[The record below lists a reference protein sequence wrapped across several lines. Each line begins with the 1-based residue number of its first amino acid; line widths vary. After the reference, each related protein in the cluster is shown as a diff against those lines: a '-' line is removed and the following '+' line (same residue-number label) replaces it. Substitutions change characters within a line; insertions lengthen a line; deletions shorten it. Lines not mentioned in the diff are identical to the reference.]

1 MKSSV
6 TSSTVAV
13 MLATLLSMVLGFAR
27 EVVNAKYFGERWE
40 LDAFLVAAIVPTL
53 VFGVF
58 NGALVSA
65 LVPIFSGY
73 FAAAKDEE
81 AWRFSSTVI
90 NGLIILLSVLAVVA
104 WMAAPALVRLVAKG
118 FPGAEAGGGEVM
130 TPVHMPTID
139 RDPIAGV
146 V

>member
-1 MKSSV
+1 MKRSV

-13 MLATLLSMVLGFAR
+13 MLAMLLSMILGFAR

-40 LDAFLVAAIVPTL
+40 LDAFLVAAILPTL

-81 AWRFSSTVI
+81 AWRFSSTGI
-90 NGLIILLSVLAVVA
+90 NGRSIVLSLGAGVA
-104 WMAAPALVRLVAKG
+104 WPAGPVLGQV
-118 FPGAEAGGGEVM
+118 GAQG
-130 TPVHMPTID
+130 
-139 RDPIAGV
+139 
-146 V
+146 

>member
-1 MKSSV
+1 MKRSV

-13 MLATLLSMVLGFAR
+13 MLAMLLSMILGFAR

-40 LDAFLVAAIVPTL
+40 LDAFLVAAILPTL

-90 NGLIILLSVLAVVA
+90 NGLIIVLSLCAVVA
-104 WMAAPALVRLVAKG
+104 WLAAPFLVHVVAKG
-118 FPGAEAGGGEVM
+118 FPGPG
-130 TPVHMPTID
+130 
-139 RDPIAGV
+139 AGV
-146 V
+146 TPRLD